1 MCVTLGPGAT
11 VREWMFREEVA
22 VLRVAVLSVTQ
33 SLVSI
38 CKKMCDSLGRGKSR
52 LSGREAALFCV
63 RVLAAVQAKEGI
75 LQRSGCPKNGLFG
88 TSILLRD

>member
-33 SLVSI
+33 SSVSR
-38 CKKMCDSLGRGKSR
+38 KKMCDSLGRGKLR
-52 LSGREAALFCV
+52 LSGREAALFV
-63 RVLAAVQAKEGI
+63 SE
-75 LQRSGCPKNGLFG
+75 S
-88 TSILLRD
+88 